1 MQEKYIIKNTSGLYV
16 GNMLIGT
23 DVTFVLKVE
32 LAKTFVN
39 DLTANDFIEKNGL
52 VDVEV
57 KKVTVTLMIEEV

>member
-1 MQEKYIIKNTSGLYV
+1 MQEKYVIKNSSGLYV

-23 DVTFVLKVE
+23 DVTFVLKVD

-52 VDVEV
+52 LDVEV
-57 KKVTVTLMIEEV
+57 KKVTVTLFMEEV

>member
-23 DVTFVLKVE
+23 DVTFVLKVD

-39 DLTANDFIEKNGL
+39 ELSANDFIEKNGL

>member
-23 DVTFVLKVE
+23 DVTFVLKVD

-39 DLTANDFIEKNGL
+39 ELSANDFIEKNGL

-57 KKVTVTLMIEEV
+57 KKVIVTLTIEEV